1 MKLLLDT
8 HTLLW
13 YAQNDPQLSSMAQ
26 SLIQDMGNEVFV
38 SPASYWEVAIK
49 ISIGKYSLNTPYETF
64 MEQAID
70 GNLFRVLPILVTH
83 TSVLTTLPF
92 PKNHKDPFDRLIVA
106 QAIAEQMSIVSNDD
120 KLDDYPVRR
129 LW

>member
-13 YAQNDPQLSSMAQ
+13 YAQNDPRLSGPAR

-49 ISIGKYSLNTPYETF
+49 ISLGKYSLNAPYETF
-64 MEQAID
+64 MQQAIE
-70 GNLFRVLPILVTH
+70 GNLFRVLPILVSH
-83 TSVLTTLPF
+83 TLALTRLPIL
-92 PKNHKDPFDRLIVA
+92 KDHKDPFDRLIVA
-106 QAIAEQMSIVSNDD
+106 QALAEQMSLVSADER
-120 KLDDYPVRR
+120 LDGYSVHR

>member
-70 GNLFRVLPILVTH
+70 GNLFRVLAILVTH